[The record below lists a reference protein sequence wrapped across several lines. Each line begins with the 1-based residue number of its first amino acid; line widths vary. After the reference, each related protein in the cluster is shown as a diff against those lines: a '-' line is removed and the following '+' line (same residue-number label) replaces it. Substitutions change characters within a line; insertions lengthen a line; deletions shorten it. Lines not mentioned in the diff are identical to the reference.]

1 MSMVLYAARPAS
13 ARAEESVLAKDGTTR
28 SAALPRDPGAEH
40 ALPVPKVEP
49 LSSTGRVILLNGPSS
64 AGKTTLAKA
73 LQTRLYA
80 AHGLHTLALSID
92 QILRSATF
100 PYETVLGGI
109 AHTGLPFVETFHAAV
124 AAAARGGAWTIADHV
139 IGEDPAWIA
148 DLFARLEGIPVLPVQ
163 VTCSIP
169 ELYER
174 EQQRRDREP
183 DWPHA
188 ERQARRIH
196 LPLPGQVVVDT
207 THTRPEECAA
217 LILDTL
223 FNAAETVSPS
233 SPCNAHPGGSVHE
246 A

>member
-1 MSMVLYAARPAS
+1 MVFYAACPAS
-13 ARAEESVLAKDGTTR
+13 ARAEESILAEDGTTR
-28 SAALPRDPGAEH
+28 SAPLLRDAGTEPALPA
-40 ALPVPKVEP
+40 PKAEP
-49 LSSTGRVILLNGPSS
+49 LSATGRVILLNGPSS

-73 LQTRLYA
+73 LQARLYA
-80 AHGLHTLALSID
+80 AHGLHALALSID
-92 QILRSATF
+92 QILRSATV
-100 PYETVLGGI
+100 PCESVLGGI

-139 IGEDPAWIA
+139 IGEDPTWIA
-148 DLFARLEGIPVLPVQ
+148 DLFARLEGVPVLPVQ

-174 EQQRRDREP
+174 EQRRKDRKP

-196 LPLPGQVVVDT
+196 LPLPGQMVVDT
-207 THTRPEECAA
+207 TRTRPEECAA
-217 LILDTL
+217 CILDAL
-223 FNAAETVSPS
+223 FGTTDTVSPFS
-233 SPCNAHPGGSVHE
+233 ARNTQPSGEPVHE